1 MFQIYDVIVLSD
13 FVKKEFLMNRFPV
26 FLLCFA
32 VFSVYF
38 VSPVQAETTTIDPF
52 VMPSA
57 RFSALGGN
65 HTAMGD
71 DFYAIFLN
79 PAAFASVK
87 EQFSAAEL
95 TLSTYGPMLEIID
108 LLRNNSG
115 SASNLDISGIISPS
129 GFAAGFDLGGPLSI
143 GWVGRGLGFGFFNRI
158 STSAAVSGTNIRPI
172 VSGDLLFV
180 GGYAFTLIDKANHRL
195 DAGFLGKG
203 FFRGALNLQAPIF
216 DAESLLDDPMSQPFG
231 TDLGL
236 GLDLGLMYTFREN
249 FSAGLVCYDV
259 YSPVLVTPY
268 HSLSDFGDKSGTS
281 DPPSYAVVKRR
292 LDMGV
297 KYRIHSNFID
307 RYFSRVSVMADYHD
321 FLDLFSLI
329 PRNPILNAGLGVE
342 VTLLNALTFRFG
354 IADALPA
361 FGFGLDL
368 TFMTLD
374 FAIHGKELGLDPGVQ
389 SVYAMDIGLLFRY

>member
-1 MFQIYDVIVLSD
+1 MMRRFFHPVLVAWVV
-13 FVKKEFLMNRFPV
+13 FFLV
-26 FLLCFA
+26 HAGQA
-32 VFSVYF
+32 VWAA
-38 VSPVQAETTTIDPF
+38 PPTIDPF

-65 HTAMGD
+65 HSAMAD

-79 PAAFASVK
+79 PAAFADVK

-95 TLSTYGPMLEIID
+95 TLSTYGPTLEILD

-115 SASNLDISGIISPS
+115 SASDLDLSGIISPS

-158 STSAAVSGTNIRPI
+158 TTTAMVSGTTLRPV

-180 GGYAFTLIDKANHRL
+180 GGYALRVLNKNSHVL

-216 DAESLLDDPMSQPFG
+216 DAQTLLDDPMSQPFG

-236 GLDLGLMYTFREN
+236 GLDLGVRYTFRGN
-249 FSAGLVCYDV
+249 LSAALVCYDV

-268 HSLSDFGDKSGTS
+268 GSLSDFTDKSGSPT
-281 DPPSYAVVKRR
+281 PSYATVKRR

-297 KYRIHSNFID
+297 KYQIHSDFID
-307 RYFSRVSVMADYHD
+307 RYFSRISVMADYYD

-329 PRNPILNAGLGVE
+329 PRNPILNVGLGVE
-342 VTLLNALTFRFG
+342 LTLLNALTFRVG
-354 IADALPA
+354 ITDALPA
-361 FGFGLDL
+361 LGFGLNL
-368 TFMTLD
+368 SFMTLD
-374 FAIHGKELGLDPGVQ
+374 FAIHGKELGLDPGAQ